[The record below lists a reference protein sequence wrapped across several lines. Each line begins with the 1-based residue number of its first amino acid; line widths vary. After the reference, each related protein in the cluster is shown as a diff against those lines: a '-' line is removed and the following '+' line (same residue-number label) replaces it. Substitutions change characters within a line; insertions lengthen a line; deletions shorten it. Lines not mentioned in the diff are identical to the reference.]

1 MDKDLKSIQEVRDLL
16 KEAKAAQEI
25 YSTFSQ
31 DKIDEIVKEIS
42 LEAQKHEVELA
53 KLANEET
60 GFGRWEDKVL
70 KNRLAA
76 VGVYETIKDQKTV
89 GILTECKEK
98 GKNC

>member
-16 KEAKAAQEI
+16 KEAKVAQEI

-53 KLANEET
+53 K
-60 GFGRWEDKVL
+60 
-70 KNRLAA
+70 
-76 VGVYETIKDQKTV
+76 
-89 GILTECKEK
+89 
-98 GKNC
+98 